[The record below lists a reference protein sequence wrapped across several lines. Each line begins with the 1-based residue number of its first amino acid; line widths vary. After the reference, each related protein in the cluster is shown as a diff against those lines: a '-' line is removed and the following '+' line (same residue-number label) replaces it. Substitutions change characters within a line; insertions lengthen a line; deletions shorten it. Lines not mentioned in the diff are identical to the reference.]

1 MSSTNNNQP
10 LLNVRPRISIDG
22 SERAN
27 MGEAAL
33 ALQVHLPRIGMA
45 NAELRLL
52 NWSPTSSD
60 QPDFLFNDIRP
71 GSRME
76 IFLGESADN
85 AIFQGDIT
93 AIEERYGDGAP
104 QMVLLAEDALH
115 KLARQ
120 RHNRVFESMSLDEVI
135 RQIASEAGLQAD
147 INVASTTNT
156 WLQVNESNLAFLM
169 RQLAPYDVSLHLK
182 DNQLRVRDDEP
193 DPQPVALDPGDNA
206 IHVRLIAD
214 LNRLPREVKVRG
226 YNLEN
231 DSNADSTCSDIT
243 PAPSGQS
250 GTALLS
256 DLGWEGE
263 STLPHPFAR
272 SQQEAESMA
281 TKQFRQRANRFIHG
295 EIICSGTIEL
305 RSGREVELNNVSPK
319 LAGRHRGM
327 ECWHQF
333 DMANGLRTRITVQRP
348 DWSR

>member
-1 MSSTNNNQP
+1 MPPTNSNLP

-52 NWSPTSSD
+52 NWSPTEGG
-60 QPDFLFNDIRP
+60 QPDFLFNDLRL
-71 GSRME
+71 GSRIE
-76 IFLGESADN
+76 ISLGENAES
-85 AIFQGDIT
+85 AIFKGDIT

-120 RHNRVFESMSLDEVI
+120 RHNRVFEAMSLDSVI
-135 RQIASEAGLQAD
+135 QQIAGEANLQSD
-147 INVASTTNT
+147 VNVSTATAT

-169 RQLAPYDVSLHLK
+169 RQLSPYDVGLRI
-182 DNQLRVRDDEP
+182 DGDQLRARDDDS
-193 DPQPVALDPGDNA
+193 DPQPVALDPNESA
-206 IHVRLIAD
+206 LNIRLIAD
-214 LNRLPREVKVRG
+214 LNQLPREVKVKG
-226 YNLEN
+226 YNLES
-231 DSNADSTCSDIT
+231 DSETDATSSSIT

-250 GTALLS
+250 GTSLLS

-272 SQQEAESMA
+272 SQQEAESLA
-281 TKQFRQRANRFIHG
+281 TKQFRMKANRFIHG
-295 EIICSGTIEL
+295 EIICRGTIDL
-305 RSGREVELNNVSPK
+305 RSGREVQLNNVSPR
-319 LAGRHRGM
+319 LAGRYRVM

-333 DMANGLRTRITVQRP
+333 DMANGLRTRIKVQRP

>member
-1 MSSTNNNQP
+1 LSSTNSNQP
-10 LLNVRPRISIDG
+10 LLNVRPRVSIDG

-52 NWSPTSSD
+52 NWSPTEGG
-60 QPDFLFNDIRP
+60 QPDFLFSDIRP
-71 GSRME
+71 GSTIE
-76 IFLGESADN
+76 IFLGENADS
-85 AIFQGDIT
+85 AIFKGDIT

-104 QMVLLAEDALH
+104 QMVILAEDALH
-115 KLARQ
+115 KLTRQ
-120 RHNRVFESMSLDEVI
+120 RHNRVFEAMSLDDVI
-135 RQIASEAGLQAD
+135 QQIANEASLQAD
-147 INVASTTNT
+147 INVSNNSDT

-169 RQLAPYDVSLHLK
+169 RQLKPYDIGLRLEN
-182 DNQLRVRDDEP
+182 NQLRVRDDEP
-193 DPQPVALDPGDNA
+193 DPQPVAIDPGSNA

-214 LNRLPREVKVRG
+214 LNQLPREVKVKG
-226 YNLEN
+226 YNLES
-231 DSNADSTCSDIT
+231 DGEADATSSSIT

-250 GTALLS
+250 GTSLLS

-272 SQQEAESMA
+272 SQQEAESLA
-281 TKQFRQRANRFIHG
+281 TKQFRQKANRFIHG
-295 EIICSGTIEL
+295 EIICRGTIDL
-305 RSGREVELNNVSPK
+305 HSGREVQLNNVSPR
-319 LAGRHRGM
+319 LAGRYRVM

-333 DMANGLRTRITVQRP
+333 DMANGLRTRIKVQRP